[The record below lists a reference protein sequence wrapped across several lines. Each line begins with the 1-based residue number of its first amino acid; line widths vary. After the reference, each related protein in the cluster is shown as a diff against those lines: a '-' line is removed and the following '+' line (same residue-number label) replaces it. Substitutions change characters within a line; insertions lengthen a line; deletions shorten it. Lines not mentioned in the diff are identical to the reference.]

1 MRRKQGIL
9 TFTLSTYT
17 VNEEGDNVNTEVLV
31 VIMLLV
37 QVRLMHEYMVIVS
50 R

>member
-9 TFTLSTYT
+9 TFTLTTYT

-37 QVRLMHEYMVIVS
+37 LVRLMHEYMVIVS

>member
-9 TFTLSTYT
+9 AFILTTFT
-17 VNEEGDNVNTEVLV
+17 VNEEGDNMNSEVMV

>member
-9 TFTLSTYT
+9 TFTLTTYT

>member
-9 TFTLSTYT
+9 TFTLTTYT

-31 VIMLLV
+31 VIMLWV